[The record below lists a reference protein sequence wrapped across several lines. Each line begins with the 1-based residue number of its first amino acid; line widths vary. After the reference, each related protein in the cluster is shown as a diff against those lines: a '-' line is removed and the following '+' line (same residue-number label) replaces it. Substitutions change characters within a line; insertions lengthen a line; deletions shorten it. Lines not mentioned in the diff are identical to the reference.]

1 MAARSVSASPNG
13 RLSRSMTKVKMS
25 PPFPQPKHFH
35 ESRAGVTTND
45 GVFSP
50 WNGQRPLK
58 VVPALRSWTVSP
70 TTSATASRLLTSA
83 TLPEAIG
90 WLTSSKG
97 FGGGQSGCPWVSSPI
112 RGRMPPAPPHRQQPP
127 LGAARRRGASTRR
140 LPYTQREAL
149 KVGARVM

>member
-1 MAARSVSASPNG
+1 
-13 RLSRSMTKVKMS
+13 MTKVKMS

-97 FGGGQSGCPWVSSPI
+97 FGGGHSGCPWVSSPI
-112 RGRMPPAPPHRQQPP
+112 RGRMPPTPPTVNSRRQVWP
-127 LGAARRRGASTRR
+127 GGTGRARGGSPTLSGRRH
-140 LPYTQREAL
+140 
-149 KVGARVM
+149 VMARGSCSGGSDER